1 MLMCCVT
8 TMFVVVCLFLN
19 PAITM
24 LRVWGFHIELWVCDD
39 GVCRNAGSVSRHGL
53 EFFCRRSLRRRRRRR
68 RPLQSP
74 REAEG
79 FLLKGCGR
87 WGAGRR
93 DRVCCP
99 RGAEGARRWGC
110 ATDMHAT
117 KVGGLEVFIS
127 CSSSV
132 HAAWCLYIL
141 WIHVYAFSKYII
153 VVCCIFQENIL
164 YYTCW
169 AAYTFT
175 FKISMA
181 KYLFPFAMIVKY
193 AVHVWQQ

>member
-8 TMFVVVCLFLN
+8 TMFVVDCLFLN

-68 RPLQSP
+68 RPLPSP

-87 WGAGRR
+87 WGAAGRR

-117 KVGGLEVFIS
+117 KVGINILFFFCACRMLSFYFMNSRLCILEVYYCCMLYIS
-127 CSSSV
+127 GKYIRKPLYMLG
-132 HAAWCLYIL
+132 CLYVYL
-141 WIHVYAFSKYII
+141 QNIHA
-153 VVCCIFQENIL
+153 CL
-164 YYTCW
+164 
-169 AAYTFT
+169 
-175 FKISMA
+175 
-181 KYLFPFAMIVKY
+181 
-193 AVHVWQQ
+193 